1 MLDEAIILINKQ
13 IEKKGNNKMIK
24 EDCFAY
30 KNENGCEFC
39 NALKVLDCNTCE
51 FYRDEKEINVDKIE
65 KDIANYSC

>member
-1 MLDEAIILINKQ
+1 
-13 IEKKGNNKMIK
+13 MIK

-51 FYRDEKEINVDKIE
+51 FYRDGKEIDTDKIE
-65 KDIANYSC
+65 NDIANYSC